1 MYIKTDLLMSVTECH
16 ERLEEVVQK
25 EAKYEQ
31 AVITYKEKREKQM
44 EQLAKNP
51 KQTLKKLHEPQPPLH
66 SYTAIAR
73 AKHHLRA
80 HELLNE
86 LRRNINNYDYNH
98 CDAFVE
104 LERLGFVDNSALA
117 AAMFLTGK
125 IKIQ

>member
-1 MYIKTDLLMSVTECH
+1 MPINACYDRI
-16 ERLEEVVQK
+16 EEVAQK
-25 EAKYEQ
+25 EEKYLQALEAYKAK
-31 AVITYKEKREKQM
+31 KEKQM

-73 AKHHLRA
+73 AKQHLRA

-98 CDAFVE
+98 CNAFVE

-117 AAMFLTGK
+117 TAMFLTGK
-125 IKIQ
+125 IKIL